1 MESLFSYTPS
11 HVAAEDFGV
20 GKNCMRNTIF
30 ELCAETID
38 ACLAAKEGGAHRIEL
53 CSGLSD
59 GGLTPSHG
67 LVRAAVECS
76 GLPVHVL
83 LRPRGGGFLYTK
95 AEIEVLREDI
105 QHVRELGAVGVVL
118 GLLRPD
124 GSVDVEGIRELV
136 QLAHPM
142 KVTFHRAFDVTPS
155 LPRALEDIIAT
166 GCDRVLTSGGQR
178 DAMTGAGCVA
188 ELVAQA
194 DHRIAVAVGVGLRLK
209 DAASLARLT
218 GAAHFHGSLRR
229 RLTAARPSN
238 GAIDES
244 RSFGA
249 RYAVDPEDIRSI
261 IHQLQSA

>member
-1 MESLFSYTPS
+1 
-11 HVAAEDFGV
+11 
-20 GKNCMRNTIF
+20 MRNIIF

-53 CSGLSD
+53 CSGLSE

-67 LVRAAVECS
+67 LVQAAIKCS

-83 LRPRGGGFLYTK
+83 LRPRGGSFQYTK
-95 AEIEVLREDI
+95 SEMAVMREDI
-105 QHVRELGAVGVVL
+105 RHVKQLGAAGVVL

-124 GSVDVEGIRELV
+124 GSVDVEGMRELV

-155 LPRALEDIIAT
+155 LPQALEDVITT

-178 DAMTGAGCVA
+178 DVAAGSGCLA
-188 ELVAQA
+188 KLVVQA
-194 DHRIAVAVGVGLRLK
+194 NHRIAIAVGGGLQLK
-209 DAASLARLT
+209 DAALLARLT

-229 RLTAARPSN
+229 KLNSLRPSN
-238 GAIDES
+238 EAVDES

-249 RYAVDPEDIRSI
+249 RYTVDTDDIRSI

>member
-1 MESLFSYTPS
+1 
-11 HVAAEDFGV
+11 
-20 GKNCMRNTIF
+20 MRNTIF

-67 LVRAAVECS
+67 LVRAAVQLS

-83 LRPRGGGFLYTK
+83 LRPRGGDFLYTRS
-95 AEIEVLREDI
+95 EVAVMREDI
-105 QHVRELGAVGVVL
+105 LHVRELGAVGVVL

-124 GSVDVEGIRELV
+124 GSVDIEGIRELV

-155 LPRALEDIIAT
+155 LPHALEDIIAT

-178 DAMTGAGCVA
+178 DVLAGAACLA

-194 DHRIAVAVGVGLRLK
+194 DQRIAVAIGGGLRLK
-209 DAASLARLT
+209 DAATLARLT
-218 GAAHFHGSLRR
+218 GADHFHSSLRR
-229 RLTAARPSN
+229 RIASVRPSN
-238 GAIDES
+238 AGVDEL

-249 RYAVDPEDIRSI
+249 RYTVDPDDIRSI
-261 IHQLQSA
+261 IHRLQTA

>member
-1 MESLFSYTPS
+1 
-11 HVAAEDFGV
+11 
-20 GKNCMRNTIF
+20 MRNIIF

-53 CSGLSD
+53 CSGLSE

-67 LVRAAVECS
+67 LVQAAIQCG

-83 LRPRGGGFLYTK
+83 LRPRGGSFQYTK
-95 AEIEVLREDI
+95 SEVAVMREDI
-105 QHVRELGAVGVVL
+105 RHVKQLGAVGVVL

-124 GSVDVEGIRELV
+124 ASVDVDGVSELV

-155 LPRALEDIIAT
+155 LPQALEDVIAT

-178 DAMTGAGCVA
+178 NVVAGAGRVA

-194 DHRIAVAVGVGLRLK
+194 NHRIEVAVGGGLQLK
-209 DAASLARLT
+209 DAALLARLT
-218 GAAHFHGSLRR
+218 GAAHFHGSLRHK
-229 RLTAARPSN
+229 LNSLQPSN
-238 GAIDES
+238 EAVDES
-244 RSFGA
+244 LSFGA
-249 RYAVDPEDIRSI
+249 RYAVDTDDIRSI